1 MNILLDRKSSKPIY
15 LQIRD
20 RISRLIKSGALQTGE
35 RLPSIRSLAEKL
47 QVNKLTILE
56 AYSILEADGVV
67 FARQGSG
74 YFINQKNLLSSNMK
88 STFAPAQNVIIPDGV
103 GSSFFEIHVSA
114 IKAQNQAGMINLS
127 YGLPR
132 PPQDIGLIGRRALN
146 KSVDNL
152 FAYDSPQG
160 NLTLRRQVAQMLVQK
175 GLEVT
180 SENLI
185 ITNGSEQGLSLA
197 MNYYLQ
203 RDDWVIVEAPTYHG
217 AIALLENIGAK
228 IIGIPMNAEGMN
240 LELLEKYLES
250 HRPKLIYTISTLH
263 NPTAITTTQSHRQ
276 QLLALAEKYQC
287 PILEDNAY
295 EGLNFDIETAEN
307 ELESVPPPIKAID
320 KQDLVNYIGTFSKT
334 LIPGLRVGYMVVTG
348 DQYQALLEQKLLNDV
363 HTSNF
368 SQAIVSEYLASG
380 HYRRHRKKLQSE
392 NLLSLNI
399 MLQAMERYFPE
410 EAKWTVPQGGLFLW
424 VQLPEKISIAEIR
437 SQAVKENVLFASG
450 SAFFP
455 NKQGYPAMRLS
466 FSNVSEAEID
476 LSVSILGRL
485 LKKYLEK

>member
-1 MNILLDRKSSKPIY
+1 MISK
-15 LQIRD
+15 L
-20 RISRLIKSGALQTGE
+20 K
-35 RLPSIRSLAEKL
+35 
-47 QVNKLTILE
+47 
-56 AYSILEADGVV
+56 
-67 FARQGSG
+67 
-74 YFINQKNLLSSNMK
+74 
-88 STFAPAQNVIIPDGV
+88 
-103 GSSFFEIHVSA
+103 
-114 IKAQNQAGMINLS
+114 
-127 YGLPR
+127 
-132 PPQDIGLIGRRALN
+132 
-146 KSVDNL
+146 
-152 FAYDSPQG
+152 
-160 NLTLRRQVAQMLVQK
+160 
-175 GLEVT
+175 
-180 SENLI
+180 
-185 ITNGSEQGLSLA
+185 
-197 MNYYLQ
+197 
-203 RDDWVIVEAPTYHG
+203 
-217 AIALLENIGAK
+217 
-228 IIGIPMNAEGMN
+228 
-240 LELLEKYLES
+240 
-250 HRPKLIYTISTLH
+250 
-263 NPTAITTTQSHRQ
+263 
-276 QLLALAEKYQC
+276 
-287 PILEDNAY
+287 
-295 EGLNFDIETAEN
+295 N

-399 MLQAMERYFPE
+399 MLQAMERYFPK

-466 FSNVSEAEID
+466 FSNVSESEID